1 MKTFLERMMRN
12 AAGEGG
18 GGAPAGGDPAAA
30 AAASAAPGAQS
41 ASPSPSAG
49 VAPPAANGG
58 GNAPPAEVYKPDGLP
73 DNMFGKSD
81 RETMDNM
88 AKALKGYRDRDS
100 QNVVP
105 EKAEAYRDFGAEV
118 APEMKPHLETLA
130 KDPLFDRMTAYA
142 LDSKVPLPVFQ
153 GMTKQFLSVSA
164 ELGLMEPPIDVE
176 AERKALVPET
186 HRHLS
191 ETEQRQAREQ
201 RMNDN
206 FAYLDQMAGIPKDQ
220 GGLSKDAADFAKM
233 MLGDSAKGHEF
244 IEFLR
249 ASRAGGTGPH
259 MGAGGGKGGDARAE
273 LTRRAA
279 LPENTW
285 GHPKYDPK
293 SRAELDAD
301 YAKLL
306 EK

>member
-12 AAGEGG
+12 ADGGSGG
-18 GGAPAGGDPAAA
+18 GTPGGDAAAAAAA
-30 AAASAAPGAQS
+30 AAASAAKT
-41 ASPSPSAG
+41 ASPPPSDGA
-49 VAPPAANGG
+49 APPADNGG
-58 GNAPPAEVYKPDGLP
+58 SNAPPAEVYKPEGLP

-100 QNVVP
+100 QNSVP
-105 EKAEAYRDFGAEV
+105 EKVEAYRDFGAEV

-130 KDPLFDRMTAYA
+130 KDPLFDRMTAFA
-142 LDSKVPLPVFQ
+142 LESKIPLPVFQ
-153 GMTKQFLSVSA
+153 GMTKHFLSVSA

-186 HRHLS
+186 HRHLP
-191 ETEQRQAREQ
+191 EAEQRQAREQ

-206 FAYLDQMAGIPKDQ
+206 FAYLDQVAKLPKDQ
-220 GGLSKDAADFAKM
+220 GGLSPEAAEFAKM
-233 MLGDSAKGHEF
+233 MLGDSARGHEF

-249 ASRAGGTGPH
+249 AGRAGGTGPH
-259 MGAGGGKGGDARAE
+259 MGDGGGKAGDPRAE
-273 LTRRAA
+273 LARRAA

-285 GHPKYDPK
+285 GHAKYDPK

-306 EK
+306 GK

>member
-12 AAGEGG
+12 APGDGG
-18 GGAPAGGDPAAA
+18 GGASAGGDPAAA
-30 AAASAAPGAQS
+30 AAASAAPGAQTP
-41 ASPSPSAG
+41 SPSPSAG
-49 VAPPAANGG
+49 GAPPAADGG
-58 GNAPPAEVYKPDGLP
+58 SNAPPAETYRPDGLP

-100 QNVVP
+100 QNTVP
-105 EKAEAYRDFGAEV
+105 DKVEAYRDFGAEV
-118 APEMKPHLETLA
+118 APELKPHIDTLA

-142 LDSKVPLPVFQ
+142 LENKLPLPVFQ
-153 GMTKQFLSVSA
+153 GMTKHFLSVAA
-164 ELGLMEPPIDVE
+164 ELGMMEPPIDVE
-176 AERKALVPET
+176 AERKELVPAT
-186 HRHLS
+186 HRHLP
-191 ETEQRQAREQ
+191 EAEQRQAREQ

-206 FAYLDQMAGIPKDQ
+206 FAFLDQMAQVPKDQ
-220 GGLSKDAADFAKM
+220 GGLSKEAADFAKM

-249 ASRAGGTGPH
+249 ANRAGGTGPH
-259 MGAGGGKGGDARAE
+259 MGDGGGRGGDARAE
-273 LTRRAA
+273 LAKRAA
-279 LPENTW
+279 LPQNTW
-285 GHPKYDPK
+285 GHPQYDPK

-306 EK
+306 GK